1 MCLSMS
7 PEANKITLCN
17 VTTHRLTL
25 VMRLYRHFSI
35 RYELYA
41 AAQIQTIIE
50 TESASFS

>member
-7 PEANKITLCN
+7 PEANKITICDT
-17 VTTHRLTL
+17 TTHQLTL

-35 RYELYA
+35 GYELYG

-50 TESASFS
+50 TESTSIS